1 MPHGCGFAG
10 ALSEIGLPADARAMA
25 LFLFN
30 VGVEIGQLL
39 VVGVLLALVWLVR
52 VSRVE
57 LPAFATQLPVY
68 VMGGVSAYWFIDR
81 VIAIL

>member
-1 MPHGCGFAG
+1 M
-10 ALSEIGLPADARAMA
+10 EIGLPVDARAMA

-39 VVGVLLALVWLVR
+39 VVGILLALVWLVR
-52 VSRVE
+52 ISRVE
-57 LPAFATQLPVY
+57 LPAFATQVPIY
-68 VMGGVSAYWFIDR
+68 VMGVVSAYWFIDR